1 MIRIK
6 ESDLLL
12 CCGSTAWAR
21 EMAAHSFPNPKEVF
35 ATGDS
40 IWWSLRPEDWLEA
53 FRAHP
58 KIGAK
63 EPGDRANHPWSREEQ
78 ASARHASE
86 TTLNELRD
94 LNKAYEERFGYI
106 FIVYANGRGAHSI
119 LDSLKVRMN
128 NSPETELRI
137 AAEQQLE
144 ITHLRLKRI
153 LLPGQ

>member
-21 EMAAHSFPNPKEVF
+21 EMAAHSFPNAKEVF

-40 IWWSLRPEDWLEA
+40 IWWSLGPTDWREA

-58 KIGAK
+58 KIG
-63 EPGDRANHPWSREEQ
+63 DRGSHQWSREEQ
-78 ASARHASE
+78 AAARHASE
-86 TTLNELRD
+86 ATLTELRE
-94 LNKAYEERFGYI
+94 LNRAYEERFGYI
-106 FIVYANGRGAHSI
+106 FIICANGRGAHSI
-119 LDSLKVRMN
+119 LEALKARIGN
-128 NSPETELRI
+128 APEVEIRI

-153 LLPGQ
+153 LMPHQ

>member
-40 IWWSLRPEDWLEA
+40 IWWSLRPEDWKEA
-53 FRAHP
+53 FGAHP
-58 KIGAK
+58 KIG
-63 EPGDRANHPWSREEQ
+63 ERASHQWSREEQ
-78 ASARHASE
+78 ATARHASE
-86 TTLNELRD
+86 ATMNELRD

-106 FIVYANGRGAHSI
+106 FIIFANGRGAHSI
-119 LDSLKVRMN
+119 LEALRVRIN
-128 NSPETELRI
+128 NPPEVEIRI

-144 ITHLRLKRI
+144 ITHHRLKRI
-153 LLPGQ
+153 LSPNQ

>member
-40 IWWSLRPEDWLEA
+40 IWWSLGPDDWKEA
-53 FRAHP
+53 FLAHP
-58 KIGAK
+58 KIG
-63 EPGDRANHPWSREEQ
+63 ERSYHQWSRDEQ
-78 ASARHASE
+78 AAARHASE
-86 TTLNELRD
+86 ATLKELRE
-94 LNKAYEERFGYI
+94 LNHVYEERFGYI
-106 FIVYANGRGAHSI
+106 FIIAANGRSAHSI
-119 LDSLKVRMN
+119 LEALRSRIN
-128 NSPETELRI
+128 NSPEIEIRI

-144 ITHLRLKRI
+144 ITHLRLKR
-153 LLPGQ
+153 LLVPHQ

>member
-12 CCGSTAWAR
+12 CNGSTAWAR

-40 IWWSLRPEDWLEA
+40 IWWSLRPEDWQEA

-58 KIGAK
+58 RI
-63 EPGDRANHPWSREEQ
+63 GDRAGHQWSREEQ

-86 TTLNELRD
+86 ATLSELGE
-94 LNKAYEERFGYI
+94 LNQAYEERFGYI
-106 FIVYANGRGAHSI
+106 FIINANGRSAHSI
-119 LDSLKVRMN
+119 LEALRARMN
-128 NSPETELRI
+128 NSPETEIRI

-144 ITHLRLKRI
+144 ITHLRLKRL

>member
-12 CCGSTAWAR
+12 CCGSKAWAH

-40 IWWSLRPEDWLEA
+40 IWWSLKPEDWKEA
-53 FRAHP
+53 FAAHP
-58 KIGAK
+58 KIGDK
-63 EPGDRANHPWSREEQ
+63 ANHQWSREEQ
-78 ASARHASE
+78 AAARHASDA
-86 TTLNELRD
+86 TVTELRE
-94 LNKAYEERFGYI
+94 LNHAYEERFGYI
-106 FIVYANGRGAHSI
+106 FIICANGRSAHSI
-119 LDSLKVRMN
+119 LDALKSRMGN
-128 NSPETELRI
+128 DPEAEVRI

-153 LLPGQ
+153 LMPNQ

>member
-21 EMAAHSFPNPKEVF
+21 QMAAHSFPNPKEVF

-40 IWWSLRPEDWLEA
+40 IWWSLGPDDWKEA
-53 FRAHP
+53 FKAHP
-58 KIGAK
+58 KIG
-63 EPGDRANHPWSREEQ
+63 DRSNHPWSREEQ
-78 ASARHASE
+78 SATRHASE
-86 TTLNELRD
+86 ATMKELRE
-94 LNKAYEERFGYI
+94 LNHAYEEQFGYI
-106 FIVYANGRGAHSI
+106 FIVFANGRSAHSI
-119 LDSLKVRMN
+119 LEALRSRMG
-128 NSPETELRI
+128 NSPEAEIRI

-153 LLPGQ
+153 LMPGQ

>member
-12 CCGSTAWAR
+12 CNGSTAWAR

-58 KIGAK
+58 KIG
-63 EPGDRANHPWSREEQ
+63 ERAHTQWSREEQ

-86 TTLNELRD
+86 ATLNELRE
-94 LNKAYEERFGYI
+94 LNKAYEEKFGYI
-106 FIVYANGRGAHSI
+106 FIISANGRSAHSI
-119 LDSLKVRMN
+119 LDALKARMG
-128 NSPETELRI
+128 NSPDVEIRI

-144 ITHLRLKRI
+144 ISHLRLKRL

>member
-40 IWWSLRPEDWLEA
+40 IWWSLRPEDWREA

-58 KIGAK
+58 KIG
-63 EPGDRANHPWSREEQ
+63 ERSSHQWSREEQ

-86 TTLNELRD
+86 ATLNELRE
-94 LNKAYEERFGYI
+94 LNKAYEARFGYI
-106 FIVYANGRGAHSI
+106 FIINANGRGAHSI
-119 LDSLKVRMN
+119 LDALKARMG
-128 NSPETELRI
+128 NSPDVEIRI

>member
-63 EPGDRANHPWSREEQ
+63 EHGDRGNNQWSREEQ
-78 ASARHASE
+78 ASARHASV
-86 TTLNELRD
+86 TTLNELRT
-94 LNKAYEERFGYI
+94 LNKAYEEQFGYI

-119 LDSLKVRMN
+119 LETLKVRMN